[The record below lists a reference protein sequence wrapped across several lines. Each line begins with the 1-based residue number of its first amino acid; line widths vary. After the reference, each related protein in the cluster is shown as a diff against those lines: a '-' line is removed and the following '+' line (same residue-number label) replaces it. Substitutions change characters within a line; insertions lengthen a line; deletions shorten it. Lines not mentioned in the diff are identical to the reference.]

1 MEDITEYGK
10 AHGFSNDMLTTTVN
24 GFLHDYYA
32 QIAQAGGIRP
42 VLVALVNS
50 LMGESVQFRNF
61 DELIS
66 VGLPKLLPSK
76 EENGAVYYDYSQSG
90 MVIDTTGSSFEL
102 QLLIPTAG
110 LLQTLNV
117 LLDKLDEEIRDPA
130 ELDQTVTALTES
142 LTQSL
147 LFQTV
152 KHPKTC
158 WIMPITFTRAI
169 WAARTAQY
177 SRNG

>member
-1 MEDITEYGK
+1 
-10 AHGFSNDMLTTTVN
+10 MLTTTVN

-90 MVIDTTGSSFEL
+90 MVIDTTGSSFEDVYKR
-102 QLLIPTAG
+102 QLLRRAKIAASK
-110 LLQTLNV
+110 
-117 LLDKLDEEIRDPA
+117 KL
-130 ELDQTVTALTES
+130 TVGS
-142 LTQSL
+142 LTL
-147 LFQTV
+147 DAEE
-152 KHPKTC
+152 H
-158 WIMPITFTRAI
+158 
-169 WAARTAQY
+169 TA
-177 SRNG
+177 

>member
-1 MEDITEYGK
+1 
-10 AHGFSNDMLTTTVN
+10 
-24 GFLHDYYA
+24 
-32 QIAQAGGIRP
+32 
-42 VLVALVNS
+42 
-50 LMGESVQFRNF
+50 
-61 DELIS
+61 
-66 VGLPKLLPSK
+66 
-76 EENGAVYYDYSQSG
+76 

-142 LTQSL
+142 LTAIPVVPDGE
-147 LFQTV
+147 T
-152 KHPKTC
+152 PKTC